1 MPAFHCPMGAPFFGD
16 EECIECKLCQAK
28 TTAEMITASHKIR
41 EYLRSE
47 AGKKRKNVSQ
57 KIAVCGKGGTG
68 KSTVVTL
75 MAKALREE
83 GYSVLVIDTDESN
96 PGLHRMLGFSRQ
108 PKPLIS
114 IMERFSPGEVRVDT
128 SWMAHDEIRIENIPA
143 EYLVESDGLKFL
155 MVGKIEDPFQG
166 CACAMADI
174 VRDLMGKII
183 LADNEIVIVDME
195 AGIES
200 FGRGVER
207 HVDTVLIVTEP
218 SYESMALA
226 EKISYMADGIGVNKV
241 LAILNKV
248 PSAKIEA
255 AMETDLL
262 RKKVRPLG
270 AILLDPEVS
279 ETGFLGQPLGD
290 STASETV
297 KKLAKR
303 LLDMKG

>member
-1 MPAFHCPMGAPFFGD
+1 MLSAVKAGPV
-16 EECIECKLCQAK
+16 KVRL
-28 TTAEMITASHKIR
+28 
-41 EYLRSE
+41 LR
-47 AGKKRKNVSQ
+47 
-57 KIAVCGKGGTG
+57 
-68 KSTVVTL
+68 L
-75 MAKALREE
+75 LAKALRDA

-114 IMERFSPGEVRVDT
+114 LLARFSPGDANT
-128 SWMAHDEIRIENIPA
+128 DKSWIEPDDIRLENIPA
-143 EYLVESDGLKFL
+143 AYLVENDGLKFL

-166 CACAMADI
+166 CACAMADM

-207 HVDTVLIVTEP
+207 NVDTVLIVTEP
-218 SYESMALA
+218 SFESLALA
-226 EKISYMADGIGVNKV
+226 EKINYMAEGIGVNKV
-241 LAILNKV
+241 LAVLNKV

-255 AMETDLL
+255 AMETELL

-279 ETGFLGQPLGD
+279 SAGFEGKPLGD
-290 STASETV
+290 SPAFTTV
-297 KKLAKR
+297 KKLAQR
-303 LLDMKG
+303 LLDTAD